1 MPKSQSSL
9 IEGIYI
15 AGNVFM
21 NVFNS
26 QKTPSFAQ
34 FVRVKY
40 LEKSL
45 LRYLPNT
52 TMKTQGTKRKKRYQ
66 IDLEDRDKILSQIL
80 TMKMAIEM
88 VTSVHEIKKVDSY
101 KPWNGSHPCS

>member
-1 MPKSQSSL
+1 MPKSQCSL
-9 IEGIYI
+9 NVGICI

-34 FVRVKY
+34 FVRAKY
-40 LEKSL
+40 PEKSL
-45 LRYLPNT
+45 LQYLPNT
-52 TMKTQGTKRKKRYQ
+52 TMKTQGTKRKKRFQ

-80 TMKMAIEM
+80 TTKMAIET

-101 KPWNGSHPCS
+101 KP